1 VIIMATRTK
10 RPKKAKLRG
19 GTNQPAEPIEM
30 PSVDPVTTATDEAV
44 APAAAVEEY
53 PSLPSDVELLP
64 GAETNGHVG
73 TIADAVD
80 LVVERAEEHK
90 PVNRLTEAL
99 AYDSPER
106 LAEWD
111 AETVLKVN
119 ESAREC
125 AAYRADHEAKAEVAK
140 DAKKAYEL
148 AVADHFKLVDQR
160 KAGRGQPVQ
169 QELFDRTQGHAAAEA
184 DLREPG
190 EVPSPADDS
199 WKVVPLISLVEND
212 GLPAKVAQLLGD
224 AGIHLMGELAAHT
237 EPKASGWTDKLT
249 DIAGIGPAKVEQIDA
264 ATAAFWARWKP
275 HADATRPED
284 APTGQQP
291 GDGDGAGAVDS
302 GDGGDGAA
310 QAEPEPAG
318 YHTEGTERIAKRK
331 RKAK

>member
-1 VIIMATRTK
+1 MTTKTR

-19 GTNQPAEPIEM
+19 GTGDKPADDSPLVPIIVPGVIYGDDTEP
-30 PSVDPVTTATDEAV
+30 AV
-44 APAAAVEEY
+44 PG
-53 PSLPSDVELLP
+53 P
-64 GAETNGHVG
+64 GAEANGHAD
-73 TIADAVD
+73 TLAPAIDAV
-80 LVVERAEEHK
+80 
-90 PVNRLTEAL
+90 VNRVAGLDPAK

-160 KAGRGQPVQ
+160 RAGRGQPVQ
-169 QELFDRTQGHAAAEA
+169 QELFDRTAGHAAAEA

-190 EVPSPADDS
+190 EVPAPTDDS
-199 WKVVPLISLVEND
+199 WKALPLTELVEHD
-212 GLPAKVAQLLGD
+212 DLPATVAKLLGE
-224 AGIHLMGELAAHT
+224 AGINTLGELTAYT
-237 EPKASGWTDKLT
+237 EPKASGWTAKLS
-249 DIAGIGPAKVEQIDA
+249 DVKGIGPAKVDA
-264 ATAAFWARWKP
+264 IGEATIKFWQRWKP

-284 APTGQQP
+284 AGAGQQP

-310 QAEPEPAG
+310 PAEPEPAG
-318 YHTEGTERIAKRK
+318 HHTEGTERIARRK